1 MMRNKE
7 SGQALVLV
15 LLSLSVVLTLILY
28 ILSRSITDVAVSSRQ
43 EEAVRAFSA
52 AEAGIERALVTGAD
66 YTGIEIGNAQYTTTT
81 TDFASGSYEFPF
93 LSPISSGD
101 TVTVWFVSHDENG
114 NLICD
119 ATHPCFTGDTIEI
132 CWGNYQAD
140 PNSPNTPAI
149 EASVYYYE
157 PDEPTLIKVGRA
169 AIDPYA
175 GRRDTNS
182 FDPPQEVSCDIGG
195 QPYAFHK
202 TINFNIDLNVNPAG
216 LQFAQLK
223 MFYNSDTPHIIGVR
237 VTGDT
242 LPSQG
247 KQIDSSG
254 VAGDS
259 NRRVVVYQVWPEFT
273 FASNALISPFGI
285 IQ

>member
-1 MMRNKE
+1 MRKGE
-7 SGQALVLV
+7 YGQALVLV

-28 ILSRSITDVAVSSRQ
+28 ILSRSVTDVAVSSRQ

-66 YTGIEIGNAQYTTTT
+66 YSGVEIGNAQYTTTT
-81 TDFASGSYEFPF
+81 TDFASGSYGFSFP
-93 LSPISSGD
+93 SPISSGD

-119 ATHPCFTGDTIEI
+119 ATHPCYTGDTIEI
-132 CWGNYQAD
+132 CWGNSQTD

-149 EASVYYYE
+149 EASVYYN
-157 PDEPTLIKVGRA
+157 DADQPTLVKVGRV

-175 GRRDTNS
+175 GRRETNS
-182 FDPPQEVSCDIGG
+182 FDLPQENLCQIGD
-195 QPYAFHK
+195 QTFAFHK
-202 TINFNIDLNVNPAG
+202 TINFVTDLAANPAG

-223 MFYNSDTPHIIGVR
+223 MFYNSDTRHNIGVR

-259 NRRVVVYQVWPEFT
+259 NRRVVVYQGWPEFT